1 MYIFSKL
8 YLYIIYKP
16 YIHPYNS
23 NSGFAK
29 EMQEYDKEGKCGS
42 HDACRIGA
50 PRRQRGIAEDA
61 RAHID
66 SPAAFRA
73 FCL

>member
-29 EMQEYDKEGKCGS
+29 EMQEYDNEGKCGR

-50 PRRQRGIAEDA
+50 P
-61 RAHID
+61 
-66 SPAAFRA
+66 
-73 FCL
+73 